1 MNKQIVAAFM
11 GALLMVALFDFWMSK
26 MTGYTWFADINWS
39 IGTSL
44 LSFQQLLFWIFEV
57 AVVVIVAYPRRSV
70 YNPLARVIRLGLI
83 LGLTCVM
90 ICHVNLA
97 VHLDTIPALFLSE
110 SLLIFSWVNTMK
122 FIAMVGVVYLLSH
135 RLPLTNQALNNN

>member
-26 MTGYTWFADINWS
+26 MTGFTWFADINWS
-39 IGTSL
+39 MGTTL

-57 AVVVIVAYPRRSV
+57 AVVVFVSYPRRPV
-70 YNPLARVIRLGLI
+70 NNPLAKVIRLGLI

-97 VHLDTIPALFLSE
+97 VQLDTIPVLFLSE
-110 SLLIFSWVNTMK
+110 SLLLFSCVNTMK
-122 FIAMVGVVYLLSH
+122 FIAMVGVVFLLTY
-135 RLPLTNQALNNN
+135 RPPLTNQAVHNN

>member
-1 MNKQIVAAFM
+1 MNKQFVAAFM

-26 MTGYTWFADINWS
+26 MTGFTWFADINWS
-39 IGTSL
+39 MGTTL

-57 AVVVIVAYPRRSV
+57 AVVVFVSYPRRPV
-70 YNPLARVIRLGLI
+70 NNPLAKVIRLGLI

-97 VHLDTIPALFLSE
+97 VQLDTIPVLFLSE
-110 SLLIFSWVNTMK
+110 SLLLFSCVNTMK
-122 FIAMVGVVYLLSH
+122 FIAMVGVIFLLSH
-135 RLPLTNQALNNN
+135 RPLMTKHVVNNN